1 MQNDTSKQV
10 VPWRSEIVSKGA
22 VYDLISNTPLA
33 YRTDSEHEK
42 LERFAD
48 KLCGAVINMSNAGLE
63 RSERSEDT
71 LQDFVRRLQD
81 AAAEYLRVTRTR
93 GNGEP
98 THYLPP
104 ANRSVEEIKAA
115 ENRLRA
121 LLPNVKGEA
130 QT

>member
-1 MQNDTSKQV
+1 MDEVTCGKCLNILSKC
-10 VPWRSEIVSKGA
+10 G
-22 VYDLISNTPLA
+22 
-33 YRTDSEHEK
+33 YRK
-42 LERFAD
+42 PNAD
-48 KLCGAVINMSNAGLE
+48 LE
-63 RSERSEDT
+63 RSKRSGDT
-71 LQDFVRRLQD
+71 LQDFVRQLQD

-121 LLPNVKGEA
+121 LLPNSMISVNKGGMK
-130 QT
+130 